1 MKKNIFKIFIV
12 IFLLIITFSIFSY
25 SNEIND
31 TIYLSINLFIKNIF
45 PSLFPMFVISSILVA
60 IKTPKFLGNIFS
72 NIMFHL
78 FKVKGEGSFVFFMSM
93 ISGFPSSSI
102 YIKELLD
109 KKLITINDANKIL
122 TFTFFSNPLFIIN
135 SVGIMFL
142 NNKRFGIYILL
153 SNILGNIITG
163 ILFRNLYEVKEDN
176 IVNLKKSLK
185 DFSIDIN
192 NAKIFKEFLI
202 GIKSSLKTLMNIFG
216 IITCFL
222 IITKIVTLKLNLNS
236 FLSSLI
242 TGLLEMTSG
251 LKSITNLNINENIKL
266 LISTFFISFGGLSV
280 HAQILNCLDNYK
292 INYFVFLI
300 SRIIHASISVFIC
313 LFFYRLWG

>member
-102 YIKELLD
+102 YIK
-109 KKLITINDANKIL
+109 
-122 TFTFFSNPLFIIN
+122 
-135 SVGIMFL
+135 
-142 NNKRFGIYILL
+142 
-153 SNILGNIITG
+153 
-163 ILFRNLYEVKEDN
+163 
-176 IVNLKKSLK
+176 
-185 DFSIDIN
+185 
-192 NAKIFKEFLI
+192 
-202 GIKSSLKTLMNIFG
+202 
-216 IITCFL
+216 
-222 IITKIVTLKLNLNS
+222 
-236 FLSSLI
+236 
-242 TGLLEMTSG
+242 
-251 LKSITNLNINENIKL
+251 
-266 LISTFFISFGGLSV
+266 
-280 HAQILNCLDNYK
+280 NY
-292 INYFVFLI
+292 
-300 SRIIHASISVFIC
+300 
-313 LFFYRLWG
+313 